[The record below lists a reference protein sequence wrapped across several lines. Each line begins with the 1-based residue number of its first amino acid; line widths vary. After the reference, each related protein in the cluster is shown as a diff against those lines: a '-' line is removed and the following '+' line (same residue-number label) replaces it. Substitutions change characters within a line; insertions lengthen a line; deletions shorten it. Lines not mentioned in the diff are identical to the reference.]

1 MTTLKLWL
9 STIANTFT
17 SIGALLVFA
26 IIYAA
31 LVLSS
36 WFFISTREATLRQV
50 LVTYVLMFV
59 IPALFF
65 LFQASLIN
73 RAREQ
78 KFRWGTILI
87 DAIKFFI
94 VAIPILLIAWLV
106 YYLLNKWQAH
116 HLPPVIAVLP
126 SAAETKS
133 QPLHWPTLLFATLR
147 FALLGVVLPLSAIHL
162 WIAVAGSDLRT
173 WIDQGGKPFLKKI
186 SYALATA
193 FGPESVLIYALGM
206 IVFVVL
212 PYTILFVPLSPKGN
226 KTDFAAFILRLLL
239 TYLFTLIGWVV
250 TISAL
255 TRNAGDSS
263 PAPAPSPDRSPAV
276 PLEAAA

>member
-50 LVTYVLMFV
+50 LVTYVLMFA

-65 LFQASLIN
+65 IFQASLID

-78 KFRWGTILI
+78 KFRWGTIVI
-87 DAIKFFI
+87 DALKFFI
-94 VAIPILLIAWLV
+94 VAIPVLLIAWLV

-126 SAAETKS
+126 SATETKS

-173 WIDQGGKPFLKKI
+173 WIDQGGKSFLKRI
-186 SYALATA
+186 GSALTTA

-226 KTDFAAFILRLLL
+226 KADFATFIFRLLL
-239 TYLFTLIGWVV
+239 TYIFTLIGWVV

-255 TRNAGDSS
+255 TRNAGS
-263 PAPAPSPDRSPAV
+263 PSPAPSPDRSPAV
-276 PLEAAA
+276 AVEAAA

>member
-9 STIANTFT
+9 GTIVTTFT

-36 WFFISTREATLRQV
+36 WFFISTREATVRQV
-50 LVTYVLMFV
+50 LATYVLMFA
-59 IPALFF
+59 ISALFF
-65 LFQASLIN
+65 IFQAAIID

-78 KFRWGTILI
+78 KFRWGAILI
-87 DAIKFFI
+87 DAIKFLI
-94 VAIPILLIAWLV
+94 VSIPVLLIGWLV

-116 HLPPVIAVLP
+116 HLPPVLAMPPGAV
-126 SAAETKS
+126 EGKS
-133 QPLHWPTLLFATLR
+133 QPLHWPTLLFSTLR
-147 FALLGVVLPLSAIHL
+147 FALLGVVLPLAAIHL
-162 WIAVAGSDLRT
+162 WIAIAGSDLRKS
-173 WIDQGGKPFLKKI
+173 IDQGARPLLQRLG
-186 SYALATA
+186 SVLATA

-226 KTDFAAFILRLLL
+226 KADFAAFILRLLL
-239 TYLFTLIGWVV
+239 TYFFTLIGWVV
-250 TISAL
+250 TIGAL
-255 TRNAGDSS
+255 TRNAGTPS
-263 PAPAPSPDRSPAV
+263 PAPSPERSPAV
-276 PLEAAA
+276 AVEAAA

>member
-9 STIANTFT
+9 GTLASTFT
-17 SIGALLVFA
+17 NIGALVVFA

-36 WFFISTREATLRQV
+36 WFFISTREATVRQV
-50 LVTYVLMFV
+50 LVTYVLMFA

-65 LFQASLIN
+65 IFQASIID

-78 KFRWGTILI
+78 RFRWGTILI
-87 DAIKFFI
+87 DAIKFAI
-94 VAIPILLIAWLV
+94 VAIPLLLLGWLI

-116 HLPPVIAVLP
+116 YLPPVLAMPPGVV
-126 SAAETKS
+126 ETKS

-147 FALLGVVLPLSAIHL
+147 FALLGVVLPLVAIHL
-162 WIAVAGSDLRT
+162 WIVIAGSDIRT
-173 WIDQGGKPFLKKI
+173 WIDQGARPLLKRI
-186 SYALATA
+186 GSALATA
-193 FGPESVLIYALGM
+193 FGPESVLIYALGL

-212 PYTILFVPLSPKGN
+212 PYTILFVPLSPKNN
-226 KTDFAAFILRLLL
+226 KADFAAFILRLFL
-239 TYLFTLIGWVV
+239 TWIFTLIGWVV

-255 TRNAGDSS
+255 TRNAGEPS
-263 PAPAPSPDRSPAV
+263 PAPSPERSPAAA
-276 PLEAAA
+276 LEAAA

>member
-9 STIANTFT
+9 STIANTFI
-17 SIGALLVFA
+17 SIGALVVFA

-36 WFFISTREATLRQV
+36 WFFISTREATVRQV
-50 LVTYVLMFV
+50 VLTYVLMIL

-65 LFQASLIN
+65 IFQASIID
-73 RAREQ
+73 RTREQ
-78 KFRWGTILI
+78 RFRWGTIVI

-94 VAIPILLIAWLV
+94 VAIPVLLIGWLV

-116 HLPPVIAVLP
+116 HLPPVIAIPP
-126 SAAETKS
+126 SAVETKS
-133 QPLHWPTLLFATLR
+133 QPLHWPSLLFATLR
-147 FALLGVVLPLSAIHL
+147 FAFLGVGLPLSAIHL

-173 WIDQGGKPFLKKI
+173 WIDQGGKPFLKRI
-186 SYALATA
+186 VSALATA
-193 FGPESVLIYALGM
+193 FGPESILIYALGL

-212 PYTILFVPLSPKGN
+212 PYTTLFVPFSPQSN
-226 KTDFAAFILRLLL
+226 KADFAAFILRLLL
-239 TYLFTLIGWVV
+239 TYLFTFIGWVV

-255 TRNAGDSS
+255 TKNAGHPS
-263 PAPAPSPDRSPAV
+263 PAPSPDRSSAV
-276 PLEAAA
+276 ALEAAA